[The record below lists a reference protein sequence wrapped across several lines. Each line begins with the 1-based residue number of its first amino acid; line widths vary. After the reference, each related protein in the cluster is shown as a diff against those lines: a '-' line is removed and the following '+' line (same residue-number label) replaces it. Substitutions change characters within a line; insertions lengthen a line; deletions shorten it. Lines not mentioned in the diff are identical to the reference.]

1 MMAGVVGEACG
12 GDRPCDG
19 RPLYQQVL
27 AGERRLEFGLVGER
41 LGHSHSP
48 AIHAELGSVPYE
60 IVEVPRDRVGELFA
74 TRAFKGL
81 NVTMPYKREA
91 AAACDELSDAA
102 RRLGNANT
110 LAVRADGTL
119 YGDNTDY
126 HGFARLVAA
135 TGVAVAG
142 RSCLVLGDGGAAATV
157 RAVLADL
164 GASEILTASR
174 KGPLTFDVLRAED
187 GGAEAAGDDAG
198 VGDAVRDL
206 RERVSVIV
214 NATPVGMFPHAD
226 DPLLVDL
233 GAFPNLACVCDLV
246 YNPLSTRLVQ
256 RARELGVPA
265 EDGLGMLVAQAKRSS
280 DVFLGV
286 ERPDEVE
293 DAVLAAVRSRLTTV
307 SLIGMPGCGKS
318 SVGRELAALL
328 GREFLDVDELVVASE
343 GRAIEDI
350 FAEGGEEAFREV
362 ETRCTA
368 EATSHPGAVV
378 ACGGGVV
385 TRPRNLPF
393 LRQNGPVVLL
403 ARGLDGPVAP
413 GASGD
418 CPGDGGGAGPGAEEL
433 SDEGRPM
440 SRAKGV
446 GRLREERAPLYHA
459 WADVEVVGVG
469 GPRETAE
476 AVAAALRAGGW
487 L

>member
-1 MMAGVVGEACG
+1 MAGGVGDARDGGEACRSG
-12 GDRPCDG
+12 ATCDE

-60 IVEVPRDRVGELFA
+60 LVEVPRDRVRELFA
-74 TRAFKGL
+74 TRAFRGL
-81 NVTMPYKREA
+81 NVTMPYKRDA

-126 HGFARLVAA
+126 HGFSRLVAA
-135 TGVAVAG
+135 TGVDVAG

-157 RAVLADL
+157 RAVLEDL
-164 GASEILTASR
+164 GASEVLTASR
-174 KGPLTFDVLRAED
+174 RGPLTFDMLRAE
-187 GGAEAAGDDAG
+187 AGDE
-198 VGDAVRDL
+198 VCDL
-206 RERVSVIV
+206 RKRVSVIV
-214 NATPVGMFPHAD
+214 NATPVGMYPHAD

-233 GAFPNLACVCDLV
+233 ESFPSLACVCDLV

-286 ERPDEVE
+286 DRPDEVE
-293 DAVLAAVRSRLTTV
+293 DAVLTRIRAHLTAV

-328 GREFLDVDELVVASE
+328 GREFVDVDELVVAAE
-343 GRAIEDI
+343 GRSIEDI

-368 EATSHPGAVV
+368 EATSRPGAVV

-403 ARGLDGPVAP
+403 TRGLDAP
-413 GASGD
+413 GTEAATGT
-418 CPGDGGGAGPGAEEL
+418 GAEEL

-446 GRLREERAPLYHA
+446 DRLREERAPLYHA
-459 WADVEVVGVG
+459 WADVEVAAAG
-469 GPRETAE
+469 GARETAE
-476 AVAAALRAGGW
+476 AVAAALRVGGW